1 MISNFRALRSRL
13 EQIPVEQRG
22 RLLQFAAQRCYLV
35 IVEATDRASAYRVF
49 SVMNNRGLDLSATD
63 ILKADIVGAIG
74 DAHQDAYNKKWEDIE
89 ETLGRAAFGDLFAH
103 LRMIH
108 QKSKLRAT
116 LESEFRQAVKPMERP
131 QQFIDEELTASADAY
146 RIILNRMI
154 DTREYASE
162 ISRLLSGLVLLDNY
176 DWQPPAIKFIADN
189 QSNPA
194 AIYEF
199 LRQLD
204 RVAYSMFIRRVDING
219 RINRYAAI
227 LRAMERGGDLQA
239 DGLLGLAD
247 EEQKQTLRALD
258 GPIYESTRTCKQVLL
273 RLDEALSEGSAK
285 YDLPV
290 VTIEHVLPQNPDPQ
304 GNWIEHFP
312 DDEVRKS
319 WVHRLGNLVLLSRQK
334 NSSARNWSF
343 ERKKKQYF
351 TRGGATPFV
360 ITSQVLSQEYWN
372 SDVLE
377 TRQRDCLQTLA
388 SLWSLNA

>member
-1 MISNFRALRSRL
+1 
-13 EQIPVEQRG
+13 
-22 RLLQFAAQRCYLV
+22 
-35 IVEATDRASAYRVF
+35 
-49 SVMNNRGLDLSATD
+49 
-63 ILKADIVGAIG
+63 
-74 DAHQDAYNKKWEDIE
+74 
-89 ETLGRAAFGDLFAH
+89 
-103 LRMIH
+103 
-108 QKSKLRAT
+108 
-116 LESEFRQAVKPMERP
+116 
-131 QQFIDEELTASADAY
+131 
-146 RIILNRMI
+146 
-154 DTREYASE
+154 
-162 ISRLLSGLVLLDNY
+162 
-176 DWQPPAIKFIADN
+176 
-189 QSNPA
+189 
-194 AIYEF
+194 
-199 LRQLD
+199 
-204 RVAYSMFIRRVDING
+204 
-219 RINRYAAI
+219 
-227 LRAMERGGDLQA
+227 MERGGDLQA